1 MGTECT
7 ELFLIHSLLVW
18 SASASCISVNSD
30 IILSCVQVQR
40 RFRGHTLGS
49 LFHDHLSST
58 LFAFSG
64 IFLVNYILLSSA
76 VDESKT
82 TMAIN
87 FQDARQLMNQ
97 VFTNPVAP
105 IVLLVI
111 LLFSGHIVSMTCII
125 GSEVISENLF
135 GIKLPLFADRKSVV

>member
-7 ELFLIHSLLVW
+7 ELFLIHYLLVW

-49 LFHDHLSST
+49 LFHDHLSSI

-87 FQDARQLMNQ
+87 FQDARQIMNQ
-97 VFTNPVAP
+97 VCVTVLCLSIKSSVQLAICSLFTF
-105 IVLLVI
+105 LL
-111 LLFSGHIVSMTCII
+111 M
-125 GSEVISENLF
+125 
-135 GIKLPLFADRKSVV
+135 

>member
-97 VFTNPVAP
+97 VCVTVLCLSIKSSVQLAICSLFTF
-105 IVLLVI
+105 LL
-111 LLFSGHIVSMTCII
+111 M
-125 GSEVISENLF
+125 
-135 GIKLPLFADRKSVV
+135 

>member
-7 ELFLIHSLLVW
+7 ELFLIHYLLVW

-30 IILSCVQVQR
+30 IILSFVQVQR

-49 LFHDHLSST
+49 LFHDHLSSI
-58 LFAFSG
+58 LFVFSG

-97 VFTNPVAP
+97 VC
-105 IVLLVI
+105 
-111 LLFSGHIVSMTCII
+111 SY
-125 GSEVISENLF
+125 
-135 GIKLPLFADRKSVV
+135 

>member
-18 SASASCISVNSD
+18 SALASCIIVNSD

-40 RFRGHTLGS
+40 RFRSHTFGS
-49 LFHDHLSST
+49 LFHDHLSYI
-58 LFAFSG
+58 LFVFSG

-87 FQDARQLMNQ
+87 FQDARQIMNQ
-97 VFTNPVAP
+97 VCVTVLCLSIKSSVQLAICSLFTF
-105 IVLLVI
+105 LL
-111 LLFSGHIVSMTCII
+111 M
-125 GSEVISENLF
+125 
-135 GIKLPLFADRKSVV
+135 

>member
-97 VFTNPVAP
+97 VCVTVLFLSIKSSVQLAICSLFTF
-105 IVLLVI
+105 LL
-111 LLFSGHIVSMTCII
+111 M
-125 GSEVISENLF
+125 
-135 GIKLPLFADRKSVV
+135 